1 MLPTETVLEFV
12 DAVNH
17 QHIDK
22 MIGMMTPDHLFTDSL
37 GNQIPG
43 RRAMRD
49 AWLAYFNMVSDYK
62 ILIKETFVKDRVVL
76 AVGSAQGE
84 YSTPCHGSDET
95 NFEISGVWRAVVERD
110 RIREWRVFAD
120 NKPLRDLILSHEEDS
135 ADNGG
140 SA

>member
-1 MLPTETVLEFV
+1 MQPAETVLEFV

-49 AWLAYFNMVSDYK
+49 AWLAYFGMVPNYK
-62 ILIKETFVKDRVVL
+62 ITIEETFINGRIVL
-76 AVGSAQGE
+76 GVGSARGN
-84 YSTPCHGSDET
+84 CAFSDHISEE
-95 NFEISGVWRAVVERD
+95 NAFVISGAWRAVVERD
-110 RIREWRVFAD
+110 RIREWQVFAD
-120 NKPLRDLILSHEEDS
+120 NKPLRDLICAHEQVDAKNEE
-135 ADNGG
+135 NR
-140 SA
+140 

>member
-1 MLPTETVLEFV
+1 MQPTETVLEFV

-22 MIGMMTPDHLFTDSL
+22 IIGMMTPDHLFTDSL

-49 AWLAYFNMVSDYK
+49 AWLGYFKMIPNYEITID
-62 ILIKETFVKDRVVL
+62 ETFVDGRVVL
-76 AVGSAQGE
+76 AVGSARGDYAGPLDIGE
-84 YSTPCHGSDET
+84 DNTFAIC
-95 NFEISGVWRAVVERD
+95 GVWRAIVERD

-120 NKPLRDLILSHEEDS
+120 NKPLRDLIGNSME
-135 ADNGG
+135 NGVD
-140 SA
+140 A